1 MRQFARR
8 QNSGIPMR
16 FNQIALFAL
25 VILTGSWN
33 LNPAAAQNDP
43 VLAKVNGTEIHQSD
57 LAIAEADIGESLP
70 AEVAPDKRRE
80 VLLTYLI
87 NVNLL
92 AQAAEKQKAD
102 QAPNFAQRIAFARK
116 KVLVQSLME
125 QETKKAA
132 SDAAIQKF
140 YDEKAKPQTEVHA
153 RHILVETEEQ
163 AKDVEAQ
170 LKKGADFTELAKK
183 MSKDPGS
190 DGGDLGY
197 ITKEQVV
204 PEFGNV
210 AFSLPKG
217 KISDPVKTQFGWH
230 IIKVEDTRE
239 RKPPPLDAVKDQI
252 KAKLSQDATEAMM
265 QKLRADAKIEMTGDA
280 PSAAPAPG
288 KKK

>member
-1 MRQFARR
+1 
-8 QNSGIPMR
+8 MR
-16 FNQIALFAL
+16 FNQVTLLALLL
-25 VILTGSWN
+25 VGGFWN
-33 LNPAAAQNDP
+33 LNSALAASDP
-43 VLAKVNGTEIHQSD
+43 VLAKVNGAEIHESD
-57 LAIAEADIGESLP
+57 LAVAEADIGESLP
-70 AEVAPDKRRE
+70 KEVQPEKRRE
-80 VLLTYLI
+80 VLLTYLV

-102 QAPNFAQRIAFARK
+102 QEPNFAKRIAFARK
-116 KVLVQSLME
+116 KVLVQTLME
-125 QETKKAA
+125 QETKKATT
-132 SDAAIQKF
+132 DAAIKKF

-170 LKKGADFTELAKK
+170 LKKGVDFAELAKK

-204 PEFGNV
+204 PEFGKV
-210 AFSLPKG
+210 AFSLAKG

-252 KAKLSQDATEAMM
+252 KAKLTQEATEAMM
-265 QKLRADAKIEMTGDA
+265 QKLRADAKIEMTA
-280 PSAAPAPG
+280 EATPAAPAAPA

>member
-1 MRQFARR
+1 
-8 QNSGIPMR
+8 MR
-16 FNQIALFAL
+16 FNQVTLLALLL
-25 VILTGSWN
+25 VGGFWN
-33 LNPAAAQNDP
+33 LNSALAASDP
-43 VLAKVNGTEIHQSD
+43 VLAKVNGAEIHESD
-57 LAIAEADIGESLP
+57 LAVAEADIGESLP
-70 AEVAPDKRRE
+70 KEVQPEKRRE
-80 VLLTYLI
+80 VLLTYLV

-102 QAPNFAQRIAFARK
+102 QEPNFAKRIAFARK
-116 KVLVQSLME
+116 KVLVQTLME
-125 QETKKAA
+125 QETKKATT
-132 SDAAIQKF
+132 DAAIKKF

-170 LKKGADFTELAKK
+170 LKKGVDFAELAKK

-204 PEFGNV
+204 PEFGKV
-210 AFSLPKG
+210 AFSLAKG

-252 KAKLSQDATEAMM
+252 KAKLTQDATEAMM
-265 QKLRADAKIEMTGDA
+265 HKLRADAKIEMTA
-280 PSAAPAPG
+280 QEKPAAPAPAP
-288 KKK
+288 KK

>member
-1 MRQFARR
+1 
-8 QNSGIPMR
+8 MR
-16 FNQIALFAL
+16 FNQVTLLALLL
-25 VILTGSWN
+25 VGGFWN
-33 LNPAAAQNDP
+33 LNSALAASDP
-43 VLAKVNGTEIHQSD
+43 VLAKVNGAEIHESD
-57 LAIAEADIGESLP
+57 LAVAEADIGESLP
-70 AEVAPDKRRE
+70 KEVQPEKRRE
-80 VLLTYLI
+80 VLLTYLV

-102 QAPNFAQRIAFARK
+102 QEPNFAKRIAFARK
-116 KVLVQSLME
+116 KVLVQTLME
-125 QETKKAA
+125 QETKKATT
-132 SDAAIQKF
+132 DAAIKKF

-163 AKDVEAQ
+163 AKDAEAQ
-170 LKKGADFTELAKK
+170 LKKGADFAELAKT

-204 PEFGNV
+204 PEFGKV
-210 AFSLPKG
+210 AFSLAKG

-252 KAKLSQDATEAMM
+252 KAKLTQDATEAMM
-265 QKLRADAKIEMTGDA
+265 HKLRADAKIEMTA
-280 PSAAPAPG
+280 QEKPAAPAPAQ
-288 KKK
+288 KK